1 MSKMKGAKRGINEID
16 PYKARFI
23 RDSFAYLCCVNQRYE
38 IEIFVFTE
46 NSKPFNQKPGNINPI
61 SPKESSHLIQIT
73 I

>member
-1 MSKMKGAKRGINEID
+1 MLNIKGAKRVINKID
-16 PYKARFI
+16 SDKARFVS
-23 RDSFAYLCCVNQRYE
+23 DSVTYLCCVNQRYE

-61 SPKESSHLIQIT
+61 SPKESPHLIQIT